1 MIDTPAM
8 VSPSDEQI
16 ARRAQRGCAA
26 SFEEL
31 MRRFQAPVL
40 QFLRHR
46 GPAAEA
52 EDLLQETFVR
62 AYTRLGQYRGPWRF
76 STWLFTIARR
86 VSINHHRRT
95 QRAPWPRSDGEAVRS
110 AASTAP
116 GPAETAAR
124 ADSRQYLWAR
134 AAAVLSEEQWTA
146 LWLHYVEN
154 LPTRQI
160 AGVLGCSRVALKTMI
175 HRARKKLMPLLQEL
189 QPDGPAL
196 AETGGKKG
204 SGAFC
209 RDQPSVGARPS
220 GARHKRY
227 LTAFSD
233 GGGVP

>member
-86 VSINHHRRT
+86 TSINYHRRP
-95 QRAPWPRSDGEAVRS
+95 QPAGDHESMRRAISP
-110 AASTAP
+110 AA
-116 GPAETAAR
+116 GPEQLAIAAESRQHLWSTAAR
-124 ADSRQYLWAR
+124 
-134 AAAVLSEEQWTA
+134 VLGEDEQTA
-146 LWLHYVEN
+146 LWLHYVEEM
-154 LPTRQI
+154 PVGEI
-160 AGVLGCSRVALKTMI
+160 AAVLDRSSVAVKTMMF
-175 HRARKKLMPLLQEL
+175 RARKKLLPLVGDL
-189 QPDGPAL
+189 QPDGR
-196 AETGGKKG
+196 
-204 SGAFC
+204 S
-209 RDQPSVGARPS
+209 ARP
-220 GARHKRY
+220 ARPVEASH
-227 LTAFSD
+227 
-233 GGGVP
+233 G